1 MTHADDIAAPGGD
14 YEFDTDDDLDIDD
27 DEYDFGD
34 EDTEAE
40 DPVGEADAEE
50 QRAET

>member
-14 YEFDTDDDLDIDD
+14 YEFGTDDDLDIED

-34 EDTEAE
+34 EDTQAE
-40 DPVGEADAEE
+40 DPGWEADTEE
-50 QRAET
+50 QPA

>member
-34 EDTEAE
+34 EDTAE
-40 DPVGEADAEE
+40 DAGWDADTEE
-50 QRAET
+50 QRT